1 MFERLVNT
9 SQVPYIG
16 HNLSSFL
23 MFCIKILFLGTVSV
37 EYRTESITAVANV
50 DYKEIFGSVTL
61 VPGQNHTNLSIPI
74 IDNLIPELSKRFKLE
89 LKNPTG
95 GGEDCG
101 KLLDFLRLCTYCLV
115 LLVMLFSL
123 LLF

>member
-1 MFERLVNT
+1 MLERLLNT

-16 HNLSSFL
+16 HNLFSFL

-50 DYKEIFGSVTL
+50 DYKEVFGSVTL
-61 VPGQNHTNLSIPI
+61 VSGQNHTNLSVPI
-74 IDNLIPELSKRFKLE
+74 IDNLTPELSKKFKVE
-89 LKNPTG
+89 LKNPTD
-95 GGEDCG
+95 GGEDCD
-101 KLLDFLRLCTYCLV
+101 KLLDFLQFSAYRSV
-115 LLVMLFSL
+115 LLMLFSL